1 MRKIMIKIKISGMK
15 KDLIRDVVRNGSK
28 RARLLKK

>member
-15 KDLIRDVVRNGSK
+15 KDLIRDVVRMDQRERGC
-28 RARLLKK
+28 